1 LSETRKI
8 QEIGKSLYVSLPKDW
23 AEQMQLKRG
32 DIVTLIP
39 QQDGSISV
47 YPEEKEE
54 DFKQIDLEI
63 NEESEQSLRRRIT
76 GAYVDGFDIIQLRTK
91 DRFND
96 KHHDVIREI
105 TEELFG
111 LEVVHSG
118 SNIVTIECLLKPNLP
133 IEKTIDRILN
143 ITKAMF
149 DETIS
154 ALKEHDINLA
164 RGVSRRIRDIKRLS
178 LVIYRALRS
187 MILFPTLAA
196 REKMSLVDSV
206 DYLHVLYRIT
216 GTAYNIK
223 KSSESIVNMGT
234 QKLPMSVSKRLSET
248 SDLTRKLY
256 EEAIQALI
264 SNDIVL
270 ADHVLDVEPDY
281 NELWNLCLK
290 ASQNSQ
296 ITSLTFSYVHRIID
310 NLTQIQQYAA
320 EIAEIAIDRAETQ
333 KKKAD

>member
-1 LSETRKI
+1 
-8 QEIGKSLYVSLPKDW
+8 
-23 AEQMQLKRG
+23 MQLKRG

-54 DFKQIDLEI
+54 EFKQIVLEI

-91 DRFND
+91 DRFNG
-96 KHHDVIREI
+96 KHHDIIREI

-111 LEVVHSG
+111 LEVVHSS

-149 DETIS
+149 EETIS

-164 RGVSRRIRDIKRLS
+164 RGVGRRIRDIKRLS

-187 MILFPTLAA
+187 MILYPTLAA

-206 DYLHVLYRIT
+206 DYLHVLHRIT

-234 QKLPMSVSKRLSET
+234 QTLPMSVSKRLSET

-256 EEAIQALI
+256 EEAIQALM

-281 NELWNLCLK
+281 DELWNLCLK

>member
-1 LSETRKI
+1 
-8 QEIGKSLYVSLPKDW
+8 
-23 AEQMQLKRG
+23 MQLKRG

>member
-1 LSETRKI
+1 MSETRKI